1 MVWGAI
7 GLGVAQAGLGFF
19 KANNAQ
25 AARHEAYRQ
34 QRQETNLANRR
45 TMSSF
50 YSGLDQQK
58 AGWQNIV
65 NVAGQEFAQAKQNAA
80 FIDKAANR
88 AYGREQLA
96 LNETFAEAAFAS
108 EDRFVAQAM
117 QSGQAAAAGMTG
129 QGAANIARA
138 RSAAFGRAEAR
149 QADYLTRSRLSRIQ
163 RMEEFQGQA
172 QADRAR
178 AFARSSIAPMLENAL
193 VAPHLARAPMAPGQ
207 GMRNMALLQTGLG
220 AIGTIGG
227 GLAGASKSK
236 TFLGG
241 GEKFCVS
248 PLSRRA

>member
-19 KANNAQ
+19 KAGAAQ
-25 AARHEAYRQ
+25 SARHNEYVQ
-34 QRQETNLANRR
+34 QRQANNLANRR
-45 TMSSF
+45 AMSSF
-50 YSGLDQQK
+50 YSGLESQRR
-58 AGWQNIV
+58 GWQNTV
-65 NVAGQEFAQAKQNAA
+65 NVANQEFAQAKQNAA

-129 QGAANIARA
+129 ASAGNIARA
-138 RSAAFGRAEAR
+138 RSAQFGRAEAR
-149 QADYLTRSRLSRIQ
+149 QADYLTRSRLARVQ
-163 RMEEFQGQA
+163 NMEGFQEQA

-178 AFARSSIAPMLENAL
+178 AFARASIAPMLENAL

-207 GMRNMALLQTGLG
+207 GMRNMDLMMAGLG
-220 AIGTIGG
+220 AVGTIGG
-227 GLAGASKSK
+227 GIADSRGSKK
-236 TFLGG
+236 FLGLGSSFWG
-241 GEKFCVS
+241 G
-248 PLSRRA
+248 LGGLG

>member
-1 MVWGAI
+1 MVWGTIA
-7 GLGVAQAGLGFF
+7 LGAAQAGLGFF

-25 AARHEAYRQ
+25 AERHNAYRQ

-45 TMSSF
+45 AMSSF

-96 LNETFAEAAFAS
+96 LNETFAEAAFSS

-129 QGAANIARA
+129 ASAGNIARA
-138 RSAAFGRAEAR
+138 RSASFGRAEAR
-149 QADYLTRSRLSRIQ
+149 QADYLTRSRLSRVQ
-163 RMEEFQGQA
+163 RMEDFQESA

-207 GMRNMALLQTGLG
+207 GMRNMDLMMTGLG
-220 AIGTIGG
+220 AVGSIGG
-227 GLAGASKSK
+227 GIADASKSGK
-236 TFLGG
+236 FLGMGSKFWG
-241 GEKFCVS
+241 G
-248 PLSRRA
+248 LGGLG